1 MAAEEDF
8 VLSFTGEETDNLLK
22 HTESMKNQTTADD
35 GETVQVY
42 DTNGVPHKV
51 SKTELLKKSTLA
63 LPKLE
68 DISSF
73 VAINAAGNAV
83 GLMTKEDIAKVLAEL
98 MPVAS
103 NNVKGLVAG
112 SSSNFANPK
121 RIYGS
126 TDEVLIGTSL
136 VKGGYCSLLIDIEFY
151 NGSNNTLYHV
161 DAGKSE
167 GNLTANK
174 ICGVLSNCTFRKD
187 SSGKVYVNGVRDCMI
202 AVVVLSDS
210 DSFSF

>member
-1 MAAEEDF
+1 MDDKKYD
-8 VLSFTGEETDNLLK
+8 SRYDGETTDKILDNAK
-22 HTESMKNQTTADD
+22 AIMEQTTAED

-42 DTNGVPHKV
+42 DTDGVPHKV

-63 LPKLE
+63 LPALE

-73 VAINAAGNAV
+73 VAVNAAGNAI
-83 GLMTKEDIAKVLAEL
+83 GLMTKEQVASVLAEL

>member
-1 MAAEEDF
+1 MEE
-8 VLSFTGEETDNLLK
+8 LSYTSKYDGETTDKILDNAK
-22 HTESMKNQTTADD
+22 AIMEQTTAED

-42 DTNGVPHKV
+42 DTKGVPHKV

-83 GLMTKEDIAKVLAEL
+83 GVMTKEQVASVLAEL

-112 SSSNFANPK
+112 SSSNFANPQ

>member
-1 MAAEEDF
+1 MATEEDF

-83 GLMTKEDIAKVLAEL
+83 GVMTKEQVASVLAEL
-98 MPVAS
+98 MGINSTVTTILQVGESVEIRETNTASIYLLSIRASAS
-103 NNVKGLVAG
+103 NTEYLATYILAWASVYAAGITKISEYSYTSNVTLEVSRTGTDKYKITYKTGNV
-112 SSSNFANPK
+112 SSVELKYSLRK
-121 RIYGS
+121 
-126 TDEVLIGTSL
+126 LIL
-136 VKGGYCSLLIDIEFY
+136 
-151 NGSNNTLYHV
+151 
-161 DAGKSE
+161 
-167 GNLTANK
+167 
-174 ICGVLSNCTFRKD
+174 
-187 SSGKVYVNGVRDCMI
+187 
-202 AVVVLSDS
+202 
-210 DSFSF
+210 

>member
-63 LPKLE
+63 LPALE

-83 GLMTKEDIAKVLAEL
+83 GVMTKEQVASVLAEL
-98 MPVAS
+98 IGINSTVTTILQVGESVEIRETNTASIYLLSIRASAS
-103 NNVKGLVAG
+103 NTEYLATYILAWASIYAAGVTKLSEYSYTSNVTIEVSRTGTDKYKITYKAG
-112 SSSNFANPK
+112 NVSSIELKYSLRK
-121 RIYGS
+121 
-126 TDEVLIGTSL
+126 LIL
-136 VKGGYCSLLIDIEFY
+136 
-151 NGSNNTLYHV
+151 
-161 DAGKSE
+161 
-167 GNLTANK
+167 
-174 ICGVLSNCTFRKD
+174 
-187 SSGKVYVNGVRDCMI
+187 
-202 AVVVLSDS
+202 
-210 DSFSF
+210 

>member
-22 HTESMKNQTTADD
+22 HTESMKNQTTAED

-73 VAINAAGNAV
+73 VAVNSAGNAV
-83 GLMTKEDIAKVLAEL
+83 GVMTKEQVASVLAGL
-98 MPVAS
+98 IQFPFAYRGRKVVDA
-103 NNVKGLVAG
+103 NNIEDGYYYAE
-112 SSSNFANPK
+112 N
-121 RIYGS
+121 GS
-126 TDEVLIGTSL
+126 TNTNGYFGFLLSAKSDQSAFQILVEVFTGTPYQRAKIS
-136 VKGGYCSLLIDIEFY
+136 
-151 NGSNNTLYHV
+151 NGQWTEWKEL
-161 DAGKSE
+161 
-167 GNLTANK
+167 
-174 ICGVLSNCTFRKD
+174 
-187 SSGKVYVNGVRDCMI
+187 
-202 AVVVLSDS
+202 
-210 DSFSF
+210 

>member
-1 MAAEEDF
+1 
-8 VLSFTGEETDNLLK
+8 
-22 HTESMKNQTTADD
+22 
-35 GETVQVY
+35 
-42 DTNGVPHKV
+42 
-51 SKTELLKKSTLA
+51 
-63 LPKLE
+63 
-68 DISSF
+68 
-73 VAINAAGNAV
+73 
-83 GLMTKEDIAKVLAEL
+83 
-98 MPVAS
+98 MPVAD

-121 RIYGS
+121 RVYGS

>member
-22 HTESMKNQTTADD
+22 HTESMKNQTTEED

-63 LPKLE
+63 LPALE

-83 GLMTKEDIAKVLAEL
+83 GVMTKEQVASVLAGL
-98 MPVAS
+98 IQFPFAYRGRKVVDA
-103 NNVKGLVAG
+103 NNIEDGYYYAE
-112 SSSNFANPK
+112 N
-121 RIYGS
+121 GS
-126 TDEVLIGTSL
+126 TNTNGYFGFLLSAKSDQSAFQILVEVFTGTPYQRAKIS
-136 VKGGYCSLLIDIEFY
+136 
-151 NGSNNTLYHV
+151 NGQWTEWKEL
-161 DAGKSE
+161 
-167 GNLTANK
+167 
-174 ICGVLSNCTFRKD
+174 
-187 SSGKVYVNGVRDCMI
+187 
-202 AVVVLSDS
+202 
-210 DSFSF
+210 